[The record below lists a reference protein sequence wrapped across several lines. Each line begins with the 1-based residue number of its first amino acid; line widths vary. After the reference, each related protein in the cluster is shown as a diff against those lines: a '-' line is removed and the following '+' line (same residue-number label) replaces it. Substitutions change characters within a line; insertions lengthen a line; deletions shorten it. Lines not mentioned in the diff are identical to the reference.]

1 MSEKPKSSQRITM
14 KFGGDASRW
23 FDETSFA
30 VLERDKLMLL
40 LCPDENVVRS
50 TVHNKQQGIQMR
62 IDMRR

>member
-1 MSEKPKSSQRITM
+1 M